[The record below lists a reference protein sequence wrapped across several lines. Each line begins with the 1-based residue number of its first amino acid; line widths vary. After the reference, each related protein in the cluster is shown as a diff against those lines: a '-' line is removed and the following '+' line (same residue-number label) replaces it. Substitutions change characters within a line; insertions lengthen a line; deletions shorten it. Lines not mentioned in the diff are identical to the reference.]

1 MKHHELKI
9 SYLKYR
15 ISNMPH
21 GKFGMKGGHKVIYIT
36 YDPNDKTIC
45 ANHKRV
51 VRIDSED
58 GRFYAPVI
66 TEYLRLQRQL
76 DNLTSLWSSMY
87 WKDPRQADYPL
98 NKIRNTGLNTDYFN
112 KAKPNQNP
120 YKPEE
125 LTIEYK
131 GQWFRSKNELSAAQ
145 AVEAMGYRFKSE
157 IHVVGSKKNFDHF
170 PDVSV
175 EVPELDLMIMSE
187 IDGAMDKES
196 YRIKSVNRQNDYFE
210 DGFREFKDVVFIR
223 MLDSGT
229 FDASEYQTLIRMAIE
244 TNIDDLLCDS
254 WKSSP

>member
-1 MKHHELKI
+1 MLSMKHHELKI
-9 SYLKYR
+9 AYLKHR
-15 ISNMPH
+15 IVNMPH
-21 GKFGMKGGHKVIYIT
+21 GKFGMKGGRKVIYIT
-36 YDPNDKTIC
+36 FDPNDKSIDIY
-45 ANHKRV
+45 HKRV
-51 VRIDSED
+51 VRIDSEE
-58 GRFYAPVI
+58 GRLYMPVI
-66 TEYLRLQRQL
+66 SEFLRLQRQL
-76 DNLTSLWSSMY
+76 DNLTDLWNSIY
-87 WKDPRQADYPL
+87 WKEPRQIEYPL
-98 NKIRNTGLNTDYFN
+98 KKVRKTDLTVDYFS

-145 AVEAMGYRFKSE
+145 AAESLGYRFKSE
-157 IHVVGSKKNFDHF
+157 ILVIGPKKNYEHF

-210 DGFREFKDVVFIR
+210 DGYREFKDVVFIR

-229 FDASEYQTLIRMAIE
+229 FDASEYRTALRMAIE
-244 TNIDDLLCDS
+244 TNIDDLLLDR
-254 WKSSP
+254 